1 MSFAG
6 FHVSRTVEL
15 LGMEISNELDNVDD
29 IFIQLGEKILNLI
42 LFWSRFRL
50 SLPGRIAILKTLL
63 IPQLNYLGCFLTPSR
78 IVTDN
83 LQSLLDDFALDGL
96 RIGKDR
102 YYLPPDQGGLW
113 LIHIGT
119 FLIAQKCSWVK
130 RVHNNTIDNWRLRF
144 RLACPNFDVTSVSS
158 IDFNGNSSPVLYEIA
173 SAFETFVGCFG
184 KIGNNLLGLP
194 IFQNPNIVRSS
205 VDKRLIDINFFGRE
219 FYAWHRD
226 VIRKLTVN
234 DCFEAG
240 NFKTLG
246 EFHAMN
252 LPLTVSTWVCLR
264 SAILLARKKMAKC
277 ESEPVT
283 LDRFLRGIKKG
294 SKKFREVIDRSI
306 YQSHSVLDMTT
317 VNGFARIIQTVV
329 PNEIVIKN
337 FVSGWN
343 CSFLDNDFR
352 EFIFKCRNNLL
363 RTGDRLSHIL
373 PNNSDSCKFCI
384 GILPGSVHRE
394 TFLHLFREC
403 TVTSSVLL
411 QLNIRC
417 KLKWDNPEIDFNS
430 IYWYGNHLG
439 NLDRNILLFYD
450 VFRYQIWSMK
460 LRKII
465 EPSSLIENVFNHLR
479 AIFNVKP
486 SIKLSFARNNNLSS
500 ILQAMG

>member
-1 MSFAG
+1 VSFAG